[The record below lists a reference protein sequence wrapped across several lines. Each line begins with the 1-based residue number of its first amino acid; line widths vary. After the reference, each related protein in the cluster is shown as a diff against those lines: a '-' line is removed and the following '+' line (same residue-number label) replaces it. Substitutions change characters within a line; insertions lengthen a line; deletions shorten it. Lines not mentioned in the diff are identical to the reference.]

1 MPKTKAKSTKTTTRA
16 SKQEQQTICYLCKIV
31 FALAIVLG
39 IGFIGIIIGG
49 CFKPKI
55 SHLEQRELEAFET
68 LFYSYVSE
76 VPFLEDNTNTTASIT
91 NIGLSEDDDLYADI
105 VINYYNNNHQI
116 IAAQKGKMF
125 FQCDHENKK
134 VITESVSGCGM
145 AYSWEEKETV
155 VNQ

>member
-1 MPKTKAKSTKTTTRA
+1 MPKTKAKSTKTTA
-16 SKQEQQTICYLCKIV
+16 KVSKQEQQTITYLSKMV
-31 FALAIVLG
+31 LALAIVLG
-39 IGFIGIIIGG
+39 VGFLGVILCG

-76 VPFLEDNTNTTASIT
+76 VPFLEDSANTTASIT

-105 VINYYNNNHQI
+105 TINYYNDNHQI

-125 FQCDHENKK
+125 FQCNHENKK